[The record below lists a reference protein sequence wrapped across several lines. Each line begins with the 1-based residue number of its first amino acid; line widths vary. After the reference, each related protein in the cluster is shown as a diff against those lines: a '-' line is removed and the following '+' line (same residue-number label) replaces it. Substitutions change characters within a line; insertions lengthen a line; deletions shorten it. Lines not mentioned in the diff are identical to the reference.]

1 MRSPKTTAG
10 KGEWRLSSVTL
21 EYYEIMTLAMFEEQT
36 RSATIQ
42 NMQECL
48 PYIKQDQELTAIV
61 ESTIRKAER
70 LTEEEFLKL
79 HLERYRQEVE
89 TE

>member
-36 RSATIQ
+36 RSACRTS
-42 NMQECL
+42 NR
-48 PYIKQDQELTAIV
+48 
-61 ESTIRKAER
+61 IRN
-70 LTEEEFLKL
+70 
-79 HLERYRQEVE
+79 
-89 TE
+89 

>member
-1 MRSPKTTAG
+1 M
-10 KGEWRLSSVTL
+10 SSVTL
-21 EYYEIMTLAMFEEQT
+21 EYYEIMTLTMFEDQN

-70 LTEEEFLKL
+70 LTEEEFSKL

-89 TE
+89 ME